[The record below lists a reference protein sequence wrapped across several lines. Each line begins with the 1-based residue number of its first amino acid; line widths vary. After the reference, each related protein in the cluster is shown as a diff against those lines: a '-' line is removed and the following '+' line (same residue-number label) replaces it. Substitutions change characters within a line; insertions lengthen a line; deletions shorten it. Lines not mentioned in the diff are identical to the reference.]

1 MDCRLLEEESVLLV
15 QFFVGGGIDFG
26 DYSREIEVREVGQA
40 WFGAL
45 VGVKDGFLQ
54 DGLSYSGLLIGGFR
68 FLRNEP
74 IFGLGRLLFAVFLDA
89 AKGVERLVEGAV
101 VGGFVTHTD

>member
-26 DYSREIEVREVGQA
+26 DYSREIEVREVGLA

-54 DGLSYSGLLIGGFR
+54 DGLSYSGFLIGGFR

-74 IFGLGRLLFAVFLDA
+74 ICRLGGLLFTILLDA
-89 AKGVERLVEGAV
+89 AQGGEGLVEGAL
-101 VGGFVTHTD
+101 VGGFVTHQD